1 MKMVHDRP
9 HPGPLPQEREKLSA
23 SLENSLV
30 TVAVAAALSFVSRI
44 AQPPA
49 SSASPMSGERFSLS
63 PGEQRQRLW
72 LGVRAS
78 VLQSNSIFSSRV

>member
-1 MKMVHDRP
+1 MNSVHVRP

-63 PGEQRQRLW
+63 PGERA
-72 LGVRAS
+72 GVRAS
-78 VLQSNSIFSSRV
+78 VLQTNSKFSSRV